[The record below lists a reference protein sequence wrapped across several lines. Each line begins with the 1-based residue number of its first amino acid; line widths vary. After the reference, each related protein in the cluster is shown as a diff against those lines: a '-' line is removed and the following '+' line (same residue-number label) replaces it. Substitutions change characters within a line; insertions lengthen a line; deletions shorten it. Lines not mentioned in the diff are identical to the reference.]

1 MVPDVDT
8 PVRRF
13 DLSGWLARTPRW
25 VAPMLGGCALLLALL
40 TWCISPTTQFPDDQ
54 LIAIPADATAGEF
67 AQALKASGALRF
79 EWTFL
84 LSARVLGAE
93 RTLHPGVYHFAKPIS
108 APALALRIG
117 NGEFGVEP
125 VRVTLTEG
133 MTVNDMATTLSANLP
148 SFNQEAFLAAAS
160 TSEGYL
166 FPDTYFVLPG
176 ESEENLVIRLRTR
189 FANQIA
195 SITPELMSSKYSME
209 EIVIMASLL
218 EREAIGLE
226 DKRLVA
232 GILWNRIEIDMPLQV
247 DAVFGYIHGRNGYT
261 PTGADLVMESPYNT
275 YRNIGLP
282 PTPIANP
289 GLESLLAAAT
299 PTPTDYFFYLTGRD
313 GLMYYAEDFEG
324 HKINRVNHLD

>member
-1 MVPDVDT
+1 MVPDT
-8 PVRRF
+8 QMHIRR
-13 DLSGWLARTPRW
+13 LNVAAWAARLPRW
-25 VAPMLGGCALLLALL
+25 VPPVAGGAALFLSLI
-40 TWCISPTTQFPDDQ
+40 TWCIAPPAQFPNDQ
-54 LIAIPADATAGEF
+54 LIAIPTDATAGEF
-67 AQALKASGALRF
+67 AQTLKASGALRF

-84 LSARVLGAE
+84 VSARVLGAE
-93 RTLHPGVYHFAKPIS
+93 RTLRSGVYHFAKPLS
-108 APALALRIG
+108 APALALRMG
-117 NGEFGVEP
+117 KGEFGVEP

-133 MTVNDMATTLSANLP
+133 MTVSDMASTLSANLP

-166 FPDTYFVLPG
+166 FPDTYFVMPG
-176 ESEENLVIRLRTR
+176 ESEEDLVIRLRTR

-195 SITPELMSSKYSME
+195 SITPELMNSKYSME
-209 EIVIMASLL
+209 EIVTMASLL
-218 EREAIGLE
+218 EREAIGLV

-247 DAVFGYIHGRNGYT
+247 DAVFGYIHGLNGYT

-299 PTPTDYFFYLTGRD
+299 PTTTDYFFYLTGRD

-324 HKINRVNHLD
+324 HKVNRANHLD